1 MGRTIICTKCKS
13 TFNESLL
20 ANKENP
26 NICPVCGA
34 SLVDESDVQSGEE
47 HPDWITWYYYGYK
60 RDNGETALLEDEPI
74 DLAEHGDKFFLIKEF
89 KAPPESECGLDE
101 VKRILRTYVPDAF
114 VYEKEKTTYYYYKE
128 GGGTL
133 TDTLSSRFTPL
144 YTFEAVDMKDAERQ
158 LKEVMPNSPLINND
172 SANNDKVRCP
182 RCRSTEIQLVPRKFS
197 LLTGFATNRYDRMC
211 VRCKHRF

>member
-20 ANKENP
+20 ATKENP

-34 SLVDESDVQSGEE
+34 SLVDENDVQSGEE
-47 HPDWITWYYYGYK
+47 HPDWITWYYFKDPNYGDYSLWDK
-60 RDNGETALLEDEPI
+60 LPLKPEELE
-74 DLAEHGDKFFLIKEF
+74 LIKEF

-114 VYEKEKTTYYYYKE
+114 VYEKEKTKYYYYKE
-128 GGGTL
+128 GGGGL
-133 TDTLSSRFTPL
+133 TNTLSSRFTPL

-172 SANNDKVRCP
+172 SANTDKVRCP
-182 RCRSTEIQLVPRKFS
+182 RCRSTEIQILPRKFS
-197 LLTGFATNRYDRMC
+197 LLTGFATNKFDRVC